1 MSSVCYKLPV
11 CSEATLPLPVFPKCT
26 QSTLFSLAQYPWF
39 SFCTFP
45 RPFIPFCHDLLGT
58 ILFCF
63 SLLQKPT
70 HTSSLAPT
78 FSQQVLTT
86 KEESTNQIPIDRPPE
101 TGDRLWAQKKMPSNF
116 SVGLFFS
123 VTQGQSSHFVMRRA
137 GLHCST
143 YGFLGSPH
151 FTSLPPWVNG

>member
-11 CSEATLPLPVFPKCT
+11 CSEATLSLPVFPKCT

-45 RPFIPFCHDLLGT
+45 RPFIPLCHDLLGT
-58 ILFCF
+58 IFFCF

-70 HTSSLAPT
+70 HTSSLDPT

-86 KEESTNQIPIDRPPE
+86 KEESTNQIPIDRPQRQVIDYGHKRKCLL
-101 TGDRLWAQKKMPSNF
+101 TSVWACS
-116 SVGLFFS
+116 SVS
-123 VTQGQSSHFVMRRA
+123 PKDSH
-137 GLHCST
+137 LT
-143 YGFLGSPH
+143 L
-151 FTSLPPWVNG
+151 